1 MSAGE
6 DGEVAHNVAEF
17 IKHSAMSVHRAMN
30 DILAIMSRAD
40 DTVAQTRLVMIPVL
54 EAKQLLDLADTIVGD
69 PDTAIEL
76 ELGNE
81 YLPTVQVIV
90 FPHSTVKQLIAT
102 ACAQVV
108 VTPCCSQTLANC
120 CVRLLIFYTLAR
132 FYYARL

>member
-1 MSAGE
+1 M
-6 DGEVAHNVAEF
+6 AHNVAEF
-17 IKHSAMSVHRAMN
+17 IKHSTMSVHRAMN

-90 FPHSTVKQLIAT
+90 FPHSTVRQLIAT
-102 ACAQVV
+102 ACAQASS
-108 VTPCCSQTLANC
+108 PPHSMLFLNSYKLLCSAAQFLHSC
-120 CVRLLIFYTLAR
+120 EILICSSLNQI
-132 FYYARL
+132 

>member
-1 MSAGE
+1 
-6 DGEVAHNVAEF
+6 
-17 IKHSAMSVHRAMN
+17 MN

-102 ACAQVV
+102 ACAQASSPPSLHAVLILLQI
-108 VTPCCSQTLANC
+108 TAFGRWISTLLRDSNML
-120 CVRLLIFYTLAR
+120 VSESDLAVS
-132 FYYARL
+132 L